1 MISAVQN
8 VAQQAVDV
16 AAPVVLSA
24 GLIAA
29 GSAGGAVIGSEI
41 AGDALPGTFGEWSR
55 PVGQVLGK
63 AGGAIGGTRLPLRSL
78 VIYTTSS

>member
-1 MISAVQN
+1 MPRLSKATAMRDMEKAIDANNVISAVQN

-29 GSAGGAVIGSEI
+29 GSAGGALIGFEI
-41 AGDALPGTFGEWSR
+41 A
-55 PVGQVLGK
+55 V
-63 AGGAIGGTRLPLRSL
+63 PL
-78 VIYTTSS
+78 